1 MAVGVDRERGRGAG
15 LAGLSRGA
23 AGAAGRSGG
32 WPSERAVLGALSVAV
47 ALAGWETA
55 GRMRLV
61 DPLFIS
67 APSRIVAAGIELF
80 ASGSLWNDLRVSGI
94 EFLVGFVLSV
104 LVGIPVG
111 LVMGWYR
118 RVAYLLDPFV
128 NALYATPRVA
138 LLPLVV
144 IWLGIGIWSKIAIVF
159 LGAVFP
165 VLLSTYSGV
174 RTTDARLL
182 RAARSFGAD
191 DLQIFRTLILP
202 GSVPFIIT
210 GLRLGIGRALI
221 GVVVGE
227 LYAATAGIGFLIS
240 VAGNSFQ
247 TDKVFVGVLLI
258 ALTGIAS
265 MELLTRLERR
275 FERWRPA
282 VGAEI

>member
-1 MAVGVDRERGRGAG
+1 MAAGVDVERVGEAAATARAG
-15 LAGLSRGA
+15 
-23 AGAAGRSGG
+23 GG
-32 WPSERAVLGALSVAV
+32 PHERAVLGVLSVAV
-47 ALAGWETA
+47 ALAAWEVA

-67 APSRIVAAGIELF
+67 APSRIVAAGVELF
-80 ASGSLWNDLRVSGI
+80 AAGDIWNDLRVSGI
-94 EFLVGFVLSV
+94 EFLAGFVLSV

-202 GSVPFIIT
+202 GSVPFIVT

-247 TDKVFVGVLLI
+247 TDKVFVGVFLI
-258 ALTGIAS
+258 ALAGIAS

-275 FERWRPA
+275 FDRWRPA

>member
-1 MAVGVDRERGRGAG
+1 MAVAESVKLDGSE
-15 LAGLSRGA
+15 A
-23 AGAAGRSGG
+23 AARPAAEG
-32 WPSERAVLGALSVAV
+32 WLTERAVIGGLAV
-47 ALAGWETA
+47 ATALVGWEVV

-61 DPLFIS
+61 DPLFLS
-67 APSRIVAAGIELF
+67 APSRIAAAGVELF
-80 ASGSLWNDLRVSGI
+80 TDGGIWNDLRVSGI
-94 EFLVGFVLSV
+94 EFLVGFLLSV
-104 LVGIPVG
+104 VVGIPLG
-111 LVMGWYR
+111 MVMGWYR
-118 RVAYLLDPFV
+118 RLAYALDPFV
-128 NALYATPRVA
+128 TALYATPRVA

-210 GLRLGIGRALI
+210 GLRLGVGRALI

-227 LYAATAGIGFLIS
+227 LYAAQAGIGFLIS

-247 TDKVFVGVLLI
+247 TDKVFVGVFLI
-258 ALTGIAS
+258 ALAGVTS
-265 MELLTRLERR
+265 MEFLTRLERR
-275 FERWRPA
+275 FDRWRPA
-282 VGAEI
+282 VGSEI

>member
-1 MAVGVDRERGRGAG
+1 MALASSAQVEEDEAAAARPGV
-15 LAGLSRGA
+15 
-23 AGAAGRSGG
+23 
-32 WPSERAVLGALSVAV
+32 WPGERALLGTASVTV
-47 ALAGWETA
+47 ALVAWEIA

-80 ASGSLWNDLRVSGI
+80 AEGGIWNDIRVSGI
-94 EFLVGFVLSV
+94 EFLVGFALAV

-118 RVAYLLDPFV
+118 RVAHLADPFV

-191 DLQIFRTLILP
+191 DLQVFRTLILP
-202 GSVPFIIT
+202 GSVPFIVT
-210 GLRLGIGRALI
+210 GLRLGVGRALI

-227 LYAATAGIGFLIS
+227 LYAAQAGIGFLIS
-240 VAGNSFQ
+240 VAGNQFQ
-247 TDKVFVGVLLI
+247 TDKVFVGVFLI
-258 ALTGIAS
+258 AFVGVAS

-275 FERWRPA
+275 FDRWRPA
-282 VGAEI
+282 VGSEI

>member
-1 MAVGVDRERGRGAG
+1 MAAVQGVEIEGGE
-15 LAGLSRGA
+15 GA
-23 AGAAGRSGG
+23 ADAGPGG
-32 WPSERAVLGALSVAV
+32 WPGERAVLGAAAV
-47 ALAGWETA
+47 AAALVGWEVA

-80 ASGSLWNDLRVSGI
+80 AEGGIWNDIRVSGI
-94 EFLVGFVLSV
+94 EFLAGFALSV

-111 LVMGWYR
+111 LVTGWYR
-118 RVAYLLDPFV
+118 RVAYVLDPFV

-191 DLQIFRTLILP
+191 DLQVFRTLILP

-210 GLRLGIGRALI
+210 GLRLGVGRALI

-227 LYAATAGIGFLIS
+227 LYAAQAGIGFLIS
-240 VAGNSFQ
+240 VAGNQFQ
-247 TDKVFVGVLLI
+247 TDKVFVGVFLI
-258 ALTGIAS
+258 AFVGVAS
-265 MELLTRLERR
+265 MEILTRLERR
-275 FERWRPA
+275 FDRWRPA
-282 VGAEI
+282 VGSEI

>member
-1 MAVGVDRERGRGAG
+1 MAVEVDRGSGGPAAASPG
-15 LAGLSRGA
+15 TGA
-23 AGAAGRSGG
+23 AVGRAPGWSGERSLLGTLSVLVALAAWEAAGR
-32 WPSERAVLGALSVAV
+32 L
-47 ALAGWETA
+47 
-55 GRMRLV
+55 RLV

-80 ASGSLWNDLRVSGI
+80 ASGGLWNDLRVSGI
-94 EFLVGFVLSV
+94 EFLAGFALSV
-104 LVGIPVG
+104 LVGIPLG

-118 RVAYLLDPFV
+118 RVAYVLDPFV
-128 NALYATPRVA
+128 NAFYATPRVA

-144 IWLGIGIWSKIAIVF
+144 IWVGIGIWSKIAIVF

-202 GSVPFIIT
+202 GSVPFIVT
-210 GLRLGIGRALI
+210 GLRLGVGRALI

-258 ALTGIAS
+258 ALVGIVS
-265 MELLTRLERR
+265 MELLGRLERR

>member
-1 MAVGVDRERGRGAG
+1 MAVAEGVKADAGELVGAPPRE
-15 LAGLSRGA
+15 
-23 AGAAGRSGG
+23 G
-32 WPSERAVLGALSVAV
+32 WLSERAVIGALSVAV
-47 ALAGWETA
+47 ALLAWEA
-55 GRMRLV
+55 AYRLRLV

-67 APSRIVAAGIELF
+67 APSRILAAAAELF
-80 ASGSLWNDLRVSGI
+80 GAGGIWNDLRVSGI

-104 LVGIPVG
+104 VVGIPLG
-111 LVMGWYR
+111 MVMGWYR
-118 RVAYLLDPFV
+118 RLAHALDPFV

-210 GLRLGIGRALI
+210 GLRLGVGRALI

-227 LYAATAGIGFLIS
+227 LYAAQAGIGFLIS

-247 TDKVFVGVLLI
+247 TDKVFVGVFII
-258 ALTGIAS
+258 ALVGIAS
-265 MELLTRLERR
+265 MEFLTRLERR

-282 VGAEI
+282 VGSQI